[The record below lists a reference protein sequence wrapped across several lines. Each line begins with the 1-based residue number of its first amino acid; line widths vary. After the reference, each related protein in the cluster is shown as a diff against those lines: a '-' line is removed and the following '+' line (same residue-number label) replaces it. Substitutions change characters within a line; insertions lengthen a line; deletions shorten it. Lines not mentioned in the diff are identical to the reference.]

1 MAGDAKGKGADL
13 DALAEMIVDAV
24 VAGLDRALDRSALL
38 ERLGQVLGTVEQRLR
53 QIEREPLVKR
63 VAELEHQVEQLRAGR
78 RDAEPA
84 PPPPPPRPAPAHP
97 PANLPESARMS
108 NLPFGLTAEPG
119 PRTPSRRPRKR
130 NPVRPTVIYRSDP
143 RRAAAAKAEEAEAE
157 ATEASGECR
166 EPGCERPA
174 LRAGLCAL
182 HHEQRLMQQR
192 TVDSPPVSAGPVP
205 PPPRPAGKRRTAGG
219 TRGVFAVLYEDRGR
233 RVLAGM
239 INQMKLDRADLV
251 ERLNKHFEGLPGV
264 PLEEEDV
271 VRAVH
276 YHKLGDALREREG
289 AIICRHLAKQRGSLV
304 KTAQKL
310 KSDPDALQRRV
321 EELQLQDEVARVR
334 HEYREKVLEHSSF
347 SERLD
352 LALTKEKY
360 LKDLGIENEVDA
372 SLRAE
377 IDSQLERAGP
387 IGAAGE
393 ADAAICEALGLDE
406 QRYRRMVRRY
416 DLAARLEALVGP
428 AANSGE
434 AG

>member
-1 MAGDAKGKGADL
+1 MASDAKGKGADL
-13 DALAEMIVDAV
+13 DALADMIVDAV

-63 VAELEHQVEQLRAGR
+63 VAELERQVEQLRAER
-78 RDAEPA
+78 RAAEPE
-84 PPPPPPRPAPAHP
+84 PPPPPRPAPAHP

-143 RRAAAAKAEEAEAE
+143 RKAAAGREDEAEPEGGE
-157 ATEASGECR
+157 APGECS
-166 EPGCERPA
+166 EPGCERPV

-205 PPPRPAGKRRTAGG
+205 PPPRPAGKRKSAGG

-251 ERLNKHFEGLPGV
+251 QRLNKHFEGLPGV

-289 AIICRHLAKQRGSLV
+289 AIICRHLTKQRGSMV

-310 KSDPDALQRRV
+310 KSDPDELQRRI
-321 EELQLQDEVARVR
+321 EELHLQDEVARVR
-334 HEYREKVLEHSSF
+334 HEFREKVLEHSSF

-360 LKDLGIENEVDA
+360 LKDLGIEKEVDA

-377 IDSQLERAGP
+377 IDSQLERIGP
-387 IGAAGE
+387 INAAAE
-393 ADAAICEALGLDE
+393 ADEAICQALGLDE

-416 DLAARLEALVGP
+416 ELAARLEALMGP
-428 AANSGE
+428 AVSGGE

>member
-1 MAGDAKGKGADL
+1 MAADAKDEGAEL
-13 DALAEMIVDAV
+13 EALADMIVDAV
-24 VAGLDRALDRSALL
+24 VSGLDRALDRSALL
-38 ERLGQVLGTVEQRLR
+38 ERLGEVLGTIEQRLR
-53 QIEREPLVKR
+53 QIEREPLGKR
-63 VAELEHQVEQLRAGR
+63 VAELERQVEQLRAER
-78 RDAEPA
+78 RDDEPA
-84 PPPPPPRPAPAHP
+84 SAPPPRPAPAHP

-119 PRTPSRRPRKR
+119 PRIQSSRPRKR
-130 NPVRPTVIYRSDP
+130 DPVRPTVIYRSDP
-143 RRAAAAKAEEAEAE
+143 RKAAAGKQDGAEPDGSA
-157 ATEASGECR
+157 ASGECS

-174 LRAGLCAL
+174 LQSGLCAL
-182 HHEQRLMQQR
+182 HHEQRLIQQR
-192 TVDSPPVSAGPVP
+192 TVASPPVSAGPVP
-205 PPPRPAGKRRTAGG
+205 PPPRPTGKRKSTGG

-289 AIICRHLAKQRGSLV
+289 AIICRHLAKQRGSMV

-310 KSDPDALQRRV
+310 KSDPDELRRRI
-321 EELQLQDEVARVR
+321 EELHLQDEVARMR
-334 HEYREKVLEHSSF
+334 HEFREKVLEHSSF

-377 IDSQLERAGP
+377 IDSQLER
-387 IGAAGE
+387 IGTIAAAAE
-393 ADAAICEALGLDE
+393 ADAAICQALGLDE

-416 DLAARLEALVGP
+416 ELAARLEALVGP
-428 AANSGE
+428 AVSEGE